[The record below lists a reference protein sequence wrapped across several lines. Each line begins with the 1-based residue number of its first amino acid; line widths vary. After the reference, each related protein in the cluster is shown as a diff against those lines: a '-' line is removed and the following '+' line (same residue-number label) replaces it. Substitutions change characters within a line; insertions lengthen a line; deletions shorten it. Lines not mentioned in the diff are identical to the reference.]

1 MQSELVIE
9 AAVKNLPK
17 VMGFIEQN
25 LENTRCSMKARMQI
39 SIAAEEVFVNIAN
52 YAYAPGKGN
61 ATVRIDVSEEPV
73 VIITFID
80 NGIPFNPLTRKDPDV
95 GLPASRRR
103 IGGLGIFMTK
113 RAMDNV
119 EYEYKDGQNI
129 LKLKKNL

>member
-52 YAYAPGKGN
+52 YASAPGKGT

-113 RAMDNV
+113 KAMDHV

>member
-25 LENTRCSMKARMQI
+25 LENTRCSMTARTQI
-39 SIAAEEVFVNIAN
+39 SIAAEEGVVKIENN
-52 YAYAPGKGN
+52 AYCAGKGN

-113 RAMDNV
+113 KAMDHV

>member
-9 AAVKNLPK
+9 AAVNNLPK

-52 YAYAPGKGN
+52 YAYAPRKGN

-80 NGIPFNPLTRKDPDV
+80 NGIPFDPLSRKDPDV

-113 RAMDNV
+113 KAMDHV

-129 LKLKKNL
+129 LRLKKNL

>member
-9 AAVKNLPK
+9 AAVKNLPA
-17 VMGFIEQN
+17 VMRFIEEH
-25 LENTRCSMKARMQI
+25 LENTRCSLKARMQI
-39 SIAAEEVFVNIAN
+39 SIATEEVFVNIAN

-80 NGIPFNPLTRKDPDV
+80 QGIPFDPLAREDPDV

-113 RAMDNV
+113 KSMDNV

-129 LKLKKNL
+129 LRLKKNL